1 MSNQTAKTIT
11 TNIVPVQG
19 TFEPLYPYD
28 IISFIGPAGIP
39 FYAPT
44 NPNLDGVSI
53 TNSTINSTTI
63 GLTTP
68 AAGAFTTASATSLP
82 VGGNDLTN
90 KTYVDAALAGIS
102 WKQPVLAATT
112 GNITLSGAQTIDTVP
127 VVAGD
132 RVLVKDQGTASQNGI
147 YIVGTPW
154 VRSDDA
160 NSWDEL
166 VSALVFVESG
176 GLAGSAWYCYVQP
189 GGTLGV
195 TAVTWSNFQV
205 AGAYFAGTGLSLAS
219 NTFSITNTGVSAST
233 YGSATTTPAIAVNA
247 QGQITSATNTTIT
260 PAIGSITGL
269 GTGVATALAINTGSV
284 GSVLVNGGP
293 LGTPASGDF
302 TSGSFTWPTFNQ
314 NTTGTAAGLSTT
326 LAIGS
331 GGTGQTTA
339 SAAFNALSPITT
351 TGDLII
357 GNGSNSAT
365 RLGIGANNTVLTSN
379 GTTASWVS
387 SSGFMVYPGAGIPN
401 STGSAWGTSYSTT
414 GTGTVVALATAPT
427 LNNPVISNYM
437 DFSNGVATT
446 LAAGRM
452 WYNGTTGSWNLGMG
466 NGNITQQVGEELY
479 RYGKASAAIT
489 DSPLQLV
496 YKTGVVGASGVIT
509 FAPAVAGIT
518 RGDDILGCATES
530 IALNGFGRIT
540 TYGVVNNI
548 TTNGSAYGETW
559 ADNDDI
565 YYNPTTGG
573 LTKNFPTAPGLKLL
587 VGTVINAGSGGSGS
601 FIVKLG
607 VATYLSALSDVQ
619 LSSSTGGQL
628 LSYNQTGGY
637 WKNTSITAGTGI
649 TVTPTAG
656 GDVTIASTVTSG
668 VTITDDTTTNAT
680 RYITFSNLTTGNETT
695 LDVSS
700 TKLQFNP
707 STGALSSPQ
716 IRLLGSSSG
725 YVGLQGAAAAGSTTY
740 TLPSADGTSGQVL
753 QTNGSGV
760 LSWSSSSGGISTGK
774 SIAMAMI
781 FGF

>member
-1 MSNQTAKTIT
+1 MSNQTANTQT

-19 TFEPLYPYD
+19 TFEPLYPYN
-28 IISFIGPAGIP
+28 IISFIGPAGLP

-44 NPNLDGVSI
+44 NPNLNGVSI

-154 VRSDDA
+154 TRAPDA
-160 NSWDEL
+160 NTWDEL

-219 NTFSITNTGVSAST
+219 NTFSITNTGVSANT

-540 TYGVVNNI
+540 TYGLVNNI
-548 TTNGSAYGETW
+548 TTNGAAYGETW

-587 VGTVINAGSGGSGS
+587 VGTVINAGGGGSGS

-680 RYITFSNLTTGNETT
+680 RYITFSNVTTGNETT

-707 STGALSSPQ
+707 STGVLSSPQ

-740 TLPSADGTSGQVL
+740 TLPSSDGTAGQVL
-753 QTNGSGV
+753 QTNGSAT
-760 LSWSSSSGGISTGK
+760 LSWTTPSSGISTGK